1 MRKSFFLIA
10 LITPLLLAV
19 YLLPTF
25 IYNQLEYDFRE
36 QFAMAMMMEE
46 VVDELIA
53 VRQIGP
59 NDQMSEEEFGKIA
72 SNIEGGLEDSIE
84 YTKQATLIQDKQE
97 KIPFLPTKYKEYH
110 QLKQHLITDHNQLT
124 KSFLQIKINEHLLTD
139 TVQRLF
145 DTQAFFRNYDFENQ
159 DLYESIEYLDYNTL
173 RVELQ
178 AKRLYEANSISSEV
192 YDYLIKQN
200 EPSIHILE
208 QFRVVIENQSW
219 DKFDSSKIIS
229 PPVIDQSKVSDLFSD
244 SYNQKR
250 KSALDNH
257 KKNTSAHYD
266 EMEKVGSF
274 YLDNHLGYDPLS
286 TMLSKI
292 NDKYPLNKEYE
303 SSSSPSIVPMD
314 GVNPDLISAIKHK
327 IELL

>member
-1 MRKSFFLIA
+1 
-10 LITPLLLAV
+10 
-19 YLLPTF
+19 
-25 IYNQLEYDFRE
+25 
-36 QFAMAMMMEE
+36 MAMMMEE

-159 DLYESIEYLDYNTL
+159 DLYESIEYLDYNT
-173 RVELQ
+173 
-178 AKRLYEANSISSEV
+178 S
-192 YDYLIKQN
+192 
-200 EPSIHILE
+200 
-208 QFRVVIENQSW
+208 QS
-219 DKFDSSKIIS
+219 
-229 PPVIDQSKVSDLFSD
+229 
-244 SYNQKR
+244 
-250 KSALDNH
+250 
-257 KKNTSAHYD
+257 
-266 EMEKVGSF
+266 
-274 YLDNHLGYDPLS
+274 
-286 TMLSKI
+286 
-292 NDKYPLNKEYE
+292 
-303 SSSSPSIVPMD
+303 
-314 GVNPDLISAIKHK
+314 
-327 IELL
+327 

>member
-1 MRKSFFLIA
+1 MKKYILTFSLVSLLVLSAYLI
-10 LITPLLLAV
+10 PR
-19 YLLPTF
+19 F
-25 IYNQLEYDFRE
+25 IYNKLEYEFRMNYSMAMQLE
-36 QFAMAMMMEE
+36 QVA
-46 VVDELIA
+46 DELIA
-53 VRQIGP
+53 VRQLGP
-59 NDQMSEEEFGKIA
+59 TDSTTDEEFEQIA
-72 SNIEGGLEDSIE
+72 SNIEEALEESIE
-84 YTKQATLIQDKQE
+84 YTNQATTIQNSQE
-97 KIPFLPTKYKEYH
+97 KIPFLPNKYKEYH

-178 AKRLYEANSISSEV
+178 AKRLYEADSISSEV

-219 DKFDSSKIIS
+219 DKFDSSKITS
-229 PPVIDQSKVSDLFSD
+229 PPVIDESKVSDLFSD

-292 NDKYPLNKEYE
+292 NDKYPLNKETE

-314 GVNPDLISAIKHK
+314 GVNPDLISAVK
-327 IELL
+327 